1 MEELKKCHLSLVVAG
16 VVVEEGHQDQK
27 GEEEQVAC
35 QTGNRHLVQVVEA
48 EVVAREELVR
58 IQLWLC
64 ARLLYLRH
72 RLTAAA
78 TVEQLVRILAFQRQV
93 Q

>member
-1 MEELKKCHLSLVVAG
+1 MAG

-27 GEEEQVAC
+27 GEEEQVAR
-35 QTGNRHLVQVVEA
+35 QTGNWHLVQVVEA
-48 EVVAREELVR
+48 EVAAREGLVR

-64 ARLLYLRH
+64 ARSLYLRH

-78 TVEQLVRILAFQRQV
+78 KVEQLAGTLAFQHQV